1 MNIHISIQTSYVFN
15 RMENPKQEHM
25 QIKKQR
31 QRSSTAAFREQETP
45 MRSLTHARLRIRQHG
60 AALGARYRFPT
71 GFACK
76 PYGYIYIYI
85 VILVASLEQG
95 RVCN

>member
-85 VILVASLEQG
+85 YIYIS
-95 RVCN
+95 

>member
-45 MRSLTHARLRIRQHG
+45 MRSLT
-60 AALGARYRFPT
+60 
-71 GFACK
+71 
-76 PYGYIYIYI
+76 IYI
-85 VILVASLEQG
+85 VILIASLERG
-95 RVCN
+95 RVSN

>member
-1 MNIHISIQTSYVFN
+1 MNIHISVQTSYVFN

-45 MRSLTHARLRIRQHG
+45 MRSLTHARLQFGSMVPHWVRAI
-60 AALGARYRFPT
+60 
-71 GFACK
+71 GFQPVSRASLMDM
-76 PYGYIYIYI
+76 YI
-85 VILVASLEQG
+85 VILIASLERG
-95 RVCN
+95 RVSN